1 MKLSRLL
8 KIISLFLLLCS
19 CDPTVFW
26 KSLVT
31 WNIENKSETT
41 LVVKTIGGKTG
52 TLIDIDTIFAGEFE
66 LLEKMSF
73 NESGNALFQEL
84 YKSYNSITVE
94 TKEGDVLFDNTVL
107 RDSSL
112 WRLSL
117 QQDVVESF
125 SEYDTWYDYTF
136 TITDEMLEAARKGG
150 GE

>member
-117 QQDVVESF
+117 QQEVVESF

>member
-1 MKLSRLL
+1 M
-8 KIISLFLLLCS
+8 FLLLCS

-136 TITDEMLEAARKGG
+136 TITDEMLEAASKGG

>member
-1 MKLSRLL
+1 M
-8 KIISLFLLLCS
+8 FLLLCS

-117 QQDVVESF
+117 QQEVVESF

>member
-136 TITDEMLEAARKGG
+136 TITDEMLEAASKGG